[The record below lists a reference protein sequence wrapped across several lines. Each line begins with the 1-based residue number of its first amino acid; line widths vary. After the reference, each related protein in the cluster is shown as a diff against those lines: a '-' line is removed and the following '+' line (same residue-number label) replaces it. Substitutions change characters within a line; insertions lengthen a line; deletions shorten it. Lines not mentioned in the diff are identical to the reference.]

1 MLTTTF
7 LCFIIIS
14 LSNVND
20 CKAIKRRNNMKK
32 AVITILAVVM
42 LVSVLAVTLTA
53 CNTTVSA
60 DSIQSGLAKA
70 GYKVDRF
77 SPVEAEAYVQ
87 NLETSKMEGL
97 QAVIH
102 GYKENDSKDEILILV
117 FDKTNHATVSDE
129 KMFMMH
135 DWGKEHAPE
144 TESSVYGTHNNCVW
158 AGSQAARNAAGLN
171 I

>member
-1 MLTTTF
+1 
-7 LCFIIIS
+7 
-14 LSNVND
+14 
-20 CKAIKRRNNMKK
+20 
-32 AVITILAVVM
+32 M